1 MNKYQNLELKT
12 NQEYKNK
19 KVPNELYLHFSFK
32 KYKRYGDQLLMPIS
46 DFKPRY

>member
-19 KVPNELYLHFSFK
+19 KVPNELYFTLQF
-32 KYKRYGDQLLMPIS
+32 
-46 DFKPRY
+46 